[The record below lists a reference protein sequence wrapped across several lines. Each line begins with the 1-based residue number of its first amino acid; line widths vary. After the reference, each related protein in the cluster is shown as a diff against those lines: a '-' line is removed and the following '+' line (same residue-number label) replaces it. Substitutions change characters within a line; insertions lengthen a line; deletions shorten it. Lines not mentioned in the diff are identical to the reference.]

1 MADIFDEIDEELKQ
15 DRAKQV
21 WARYGRYVV
30 SAAAAVVLGVGAWR
44 VEQGAHDHLRR
55 PRLFDAVVLVAVGQ
69 ASVPRDAR
77 EGLRANDTGPS
88 YARLLNA
95 SR

>member
-1 MADIFDEIDEELKQ
+1 MLQNLIRGGHAAEVGEG
-15 DRAKQV
+15 V
-21 WARYGRYVV
+21 ARVLRVV
-30 SAAAAVVLGVGAWR
+30 EVVLGVGAWR